1 MLPAAFCISKNLFLF
16 AAVTSATSPASPAPR
31 LLSQLPNFDP
41 RKVPVTGVDVH
52 LPVVPATALTAE
64 ALRQRFLAPPVW
76 QTEVDR
82 EPRFSVRDSADAA
95 VLVALVLRDEPMV
108 LLTERTAHLSTHS
121 GQVAFPGGRTDDTDA
136 SPAATAL
143 READEEVG
151 LNSRFVEVIGSLPAY
166 ITGTAFTVT
175 PVVALVQP
183 DFVLQPNP
191 YEVADV
197 FEVPLSFLMN
207 PAHHRR
213 HAMEWDGVR
222 REWFSMPFTDPHTGK
237 EHFIWGATAGMLRNF
252 YRFLSA

>member
-1 MLPAAFCISKNLFLF
+1 MPVLGVDTHLPA
-16 AAVTSATSPASPAPR
+16 
-31 LLSQLPNFDP
+31 
-41 RKVPVTGVDVH
+41 
-52 LPVVPATALTAE
+52 VPAAALSAG
-64 ALRQRFLAPPVW
+64 ALRQRFKAPPVW

-82 EPRFSVRDSADAA
+82 EPSFGPRDSADAA

-136 SPAATAL
+136 NAAATAL
-143 READEEVG
+143 REAHEEVG
-151 LNSRFVEVIGSLPAY
+151 LESGFVEVIGSLPVY
-166 ITGTAFTVT
+166 VTGTAFTVT

-183 DFVLQPNP
+183 GFLLEPNP

-197 FEVPLSFLMN
+197 FEVPLSFLMDPVN
-207 PAHHRR
+207 HRR
-213 HAMEWDGVR
+213 HAIEWEGQR
-222 REWFSMPFTDPHTGK
+222 REWFSMPFTDPQTGK